1 MSRSTD
7 EGLRVSELK
16 LCELVGVSQQYRQS
30 LVQRGLLARAGRSG
44 CTATDA
50 VELATIERLGH
61 HLRPGEVAVAWKD
74 LRPQMRTIV
83 PKGRLDVVFDSQL
96 GSAAIVR
103 DDATL
108 RQAVVSGRPVLVVEL
123 GPRLQEVLDA
133 FRRWSDAPRP
143 PAARMRPV
151 RRDEQAG

>member
-30 LVQRGLLARAGRSG
+30 LVKRGLLARAGRSG

-96 GSAAIVR
+96 GSAAYKLMYPTTLDYI
-103 DDATL
+103 DAL
-108 RQAVVSGRPVLVVEL
+108 RNA
-123 GPRLQEVLDA
+123 
-133 FRRWSDAPRP
+133 
-143 PAARMRPV
+143 
-151 RRDEQAG
+151 RDEMGEDAAYRHLVDVADSVEGWCDRCSTLLEHEMDSFD